1 MILFN
6 IAQKQEKFNEKVQNK
21 SQKFKETIYEIR
33 KKFKVRQKVQ
43 RFVLKFRK
51 YMLYFGKYK

>member
-1 MILFN
+1 MKTESSK
-6 IAQKQEKFNEKVQNK
+6 KQYTNEK
-21 SQKFKETIYEIR
+21 EIQ
-33 KKFKVRQKVQ
+33 VRQKVQ

>member
-33 KKFKVRQKVQ
+33 KK
-43 RFVLKFRK
+43 LKFDK
-51 YMLYFGKYK
+51 KNKDSY

>member
-6 IAQKQEKFNEKVQNK
+6 IAQKQEKFNEK
-21 SQKFKETIYEIR
+21 FKIKAVGSKRLR
-33 KKFKVRQKVQ
+33 KKIKVRQKVQ

-51 YMLYFGKYK
+51 YML

>member
-6 IAQKQEKFNEKVQNK
+6 IAQKQEKFN
-21 SQKFKETIYEIR
+21 
-33 KKFKVRQKVQ
+33 KKFKIKAESSKKLREKIKARQKVQ

-51 YMLYFGKYK
+51 YMLYFKRERHK

>member
-21 SQKFKETIYEIR
+21 NQKFKEVMNITR
-33 KKFKVRQKVQ
+33 KK
-43 RFVLKFRK
+43 LKFDK
-51 YMLYFGKYK
+51 KYKDLY